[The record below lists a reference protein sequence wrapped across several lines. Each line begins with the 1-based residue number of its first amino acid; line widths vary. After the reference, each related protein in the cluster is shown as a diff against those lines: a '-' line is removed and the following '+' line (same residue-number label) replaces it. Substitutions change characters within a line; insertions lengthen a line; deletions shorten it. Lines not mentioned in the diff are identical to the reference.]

1 MGRREKLIARIRARP
16 VKADFDDVRRL
27 LEMSGYR
34 MARQKGSHVSFT
46 RPGMPTIVV
55 PTAGG
60 RKVKRPYLDRLCEL
74 LALDHEE

>member
-16 VKADFDDVRRL
+16 VEADFADVRRL
-27 LEMSGYR
+27 LEMFGYQ

-55 PTAGG
+55 PTTGG
-60 RKVKRPYLDRLCEL
+60 RKVKGAYLDHLCEL
-74 LALDHEE
+74 LALDED